1 MNKNN
6 LRTCICCGKEYE
18 YCPVCSK
25 YDKYP
30 SWMANFHNKN
40 CREIF
45 KTAIEYVSN
54 NISDEE
60 ARARL
65 DKCNLDEKEN
75 FETSVLEMIEKLYP
89 SEIEIMPEPEI
100 ATDESTEVEEN
111 IKPITRKSKNRGGK
125 SRQ

>member
-18 YCPVCSK
+18 YCPICSK

-30 SWMANFHNKN
+30 SWMTNFHDAN

-54 NISDEE
+54 NISDEQ

-65 DKCNLDEKEN
+65 DKCNLDNKEN
-75 FETSVLEMIEKLYP
+75 FEVSVQEMIEKLYP
-89 SEIEIMPEPEI
+89 LKTEIIPE
-100 ATDESTEVEEN
+100 TETTEKITKETKQPV
-111 IKPITRKSKNRGGK
+111 TRKKNKSRGGQ